1 MAKATQTPTGG
12 SPPDYERTIS
22 DADTP
27 GYVPTGLKLIAAHI
41 FAHHGE
47 TMRE

>member
-1 MAKATQTPTGG
+1 MAKPTQTPG

-27 GYVPTGLKLIAAHI
+27 GYVPAGLKLIAAHI
-41 FAHHGE
+41 FARHGE
-47 TMRE
+47 RMRE